1 MDTMDTHMLT
11 IMVTTMARGPLMLNP
26 RLLLKLSQRLRLMLT
41 MDTMD
46 IPLLMPTMDTTDIIL
61 DMPTTDTTDIPMPM
75 LVITMARDLLM
86 LSPLLMLDTF
96 MDTMDMDTLDMPTMD
111 TMDTHMPTTMVIT
124 MARGLLMLRPM
135 PDTFMDTTAMDTDTM
150 DMDMPTM
157 VTTDILM
164 PTMDTMDTIIKLV
177 LSRIEDLP
185 TVKLVEYLVTMA
197 I

>member
-1 MDTMDTHMLT
+1 
-11 IMVTTMARGPLMLNP
+11 
-26 RLLLKLSQRLRLMLT
+26 
-41 MDTMD
+41 
-46 IPLLMPTMDTTDIIL
+46 
-61 DMPTTDTTDIPMPM
+61 MPM

-96 MDTMDMDTLDMPTMD
+96 MDTMDMDTLD
-111 TMDTHMPTTMVIT
+111 THMPTTMVIT

-135 PDTFMDTTAMDTDTM
+135 PDTSMDTTAMDTGTM

-164 PTMDTMDTIIKLV
+164 PTM
-177 LSRIEDLP
+177 
-185 TVKLVEYLVTMA
+185 KLVEYLVTMA

>member
-1 MDTMDTHMLT
+1 M
-11 IMVTTMARGPLMLNP
+11 G
-26 RLLLKLSQRLRLMLT
+26 KLSQRLRLMLT
-41 MDTMD
+41 MDTTD

-86 LSPLLMLDTF
+86 LSP
-96 MDTMDMDTLDMPTMD
+96 
-111 TMDTHMPTTMVIT
+111 
-124 MARGLLMLRPM
+124 LLMLRPM

-185 TVKLVEYLVTMA
+185 TVKLVE
-197 I
+197 

>member
-1 MDTMDTHMLT
+1 
-11 IMVTTMARGPLMLNP
+11 
-26 RLLLKLSQRLRLMLT
+26 
-41 MDTMD
+41 
-46 IPLLMPTMDTTDIIL
+46 MDTTDIIL

-75 LVITMARDLLM
+75 LVITMAR
-86 LSPLLMLDTF
+86 
-96 MDTMDMDTLDMPTMD
+96 
-111 TMDTHMPTTMVIT
+111 
-124 MARGLLMLRPM
+124 GLLMLRPM
-135 PDTFMDTTAMDTDTM
+135 PDTSMDTTAMDTDTM

>member
-1 MDTMDTHMLT
+1 
-11 IMVTTMARGPLMLNP
+11 
-26 RLLLKLSQRLRLMLT
+26 
-41 MDTMD
+41 
-46 IPLLMPTMDTTDIIL
+46 MPTMDTTDIIL

-75 LVITMARDLLM
+75 LVITMAR
-86 LSPLLMLDTF
+86 
-96 MDTMDMDTLDMPTMD
+96 
-111 TMDTHMPTTMVIT
+111 
-124 MARGLLMLRPM
+124 GLLMLRLM
-135 PDTFMDTTAMDTDTM
+135 LDTSMDTTAMDTDTM

-197 I
+197 

>member
-1 MDTMDTHMLT
+1 
-11 IMVTTMARGPLMLNP
+11 
-26 RLLLKLSQRLRLMLT
+26 
-41 MDTMD
+41 MD
-46 IPLLMPTMDTTDIIL
+46 IL
-61 DMPTTDTTDIPMPM
+61 MPM
-75 LVITMARDLLM
+75 LVTTMARDLLM

-96 MDTMDMDTLDMPTMD
+96 MD

-124 MARGLLMLRPM
+124 MARGLLMLRLM
-135 PDTFMDTTAMDTDTM
+135 PDTSMDTTAMDTDTM

-157 VTTDILM
+157 ATTDILM

>member
-1 MDTMDTHMLT
+1 MDIPMPI

-61 DMPTTDTTDIPMPM
+61 DMPTTDTMDILMPM
-75 LVITMARDLLM
+75 LVT
-86 LSPLLMLDTF
+86 
-96 MDTMDMDTLDMPTMD
+96 
-111 TMDTHMPTTMVIT
+111 T
-124 MARGLLMLRPM
+124 MARGLLMLSPM

>member
-1 MDTMDTHMLT
+1 MDTT
-11 IMVTTMARGPLMLNP
+11 
-26 RLLLKLSQRLRLMLT
+26 
-41 MDTMD
+41 D

-96 MDTMDMDTLDMPTMD
+96 MDTM
-111 TMDTHMPTTMVIT
+111 
-124 MARGLLMLRPM
+124 
-135 PDTFMDTTAMDTDTM
+135 AMDTDTM

>member
-1 MDTMDTHMLT
+1 M
-11 IMVTTMARGPLMLNP
+11 
-26 RLLLKLSQRLRLMLT
+26 
-41 MDTMD
+41 
-46 IPLLMPTMDTTDIIL
+46 
-61 DMPTTDTTDIPMPM
+61 DIPMPM

-86 LSPLLMLDTF
+86 LNPLLMLDTF
-96 MDTMDMDTLDMPTMD
+96 MD

-124 MARGLLMLRPM
+124 MARGLLMLRLM

-150 DMDMPTM
+150 VMDMPTM

>member
-1 MDTMDTHMLT
+1 MDTHMLT

-26 RLLLKLSQRLRLMLT
+26 RLLLKISLKLMLT

-111 TMDTHMPTTMVIT
+111 TMD
-124 MARGLLMLRPM
+124 
-135 PDTFMDTTAMDTDTM
+135 MDT
-150 DMDMPTM
+150 
-157 VTTDILM
+157 L
-164 PTMDTMDTIIKLV
+164 
-177 LSRIEDLP
+177 
-185 TVKLVEYLVTMA
+185 
-197 I
+197 

>member
-1 MDTMDTHMLT
+1 
-11 IMVTTMARGPLMLNP
+11 
-26 RLLLKLSQRLRLMLT
+26 MLT

-61 DMPTTDTTDIPMPM
+61 DMPTTDTTDIPMP
-75 LVITMARDLLM
+75 
-86 LSPLLMLDTF
+86 
-96 MDTMDMDTLDMPTMD
+96 
-111 TMDTHMPTTMVIT
+111 TTMVIT
-124 MARGLLMLRPM
+124 MARGLLMLRLM

-150 DMDMPTM
+150 VMDMPTM

-164 PTMDTMDTIIKLV
+164 PTTDTMDTIIKLV

>member
-1 MDTMDTHMLT
+1 
-11 IMVTTMARGPLMLNP
+11 
-26 RLLLKLSQRLRLMLT
+26 
-41 MDTMD
+41 
-46 IPLLMPTMDTTDIIL
+46 MDTTDIIL

-86 LSPLLMLDTF
+86 LSPLLMLGIF

>member
-1 MDTMDTHMLT
+1 
-11 IMVTTMARGPLMLNP
+11 
-26 RLLLKLSQRLRLMLT
+26 MLT
-41 MDTMD
+41 MDTTD

-61 DMPTTDTTDIPMPM
+61 DMPTTDTT
-75 LVITMARDLLM
+75 
-86 LSPLLMLDTF
+86 
-96 MDTMDMDTLDMPTMD
+96 
-111 TMDTHMPTTMVIT
+111 DTHMPTTMVIT

-135 PDTFMDTTAMDTDTM
+135 PDTFMDTTAM

>member
-1 MDTMDTHMLT
+1 MGDMPTMDTMDTHMPT

-41 MDTMD
+41 MDTTD
-46 IPLLMPTMDTTDIIL
+46 IPLLMPTMDTMDIIL

-86 LSPLLMLDTF
+86 LSPLPMLDTF
-96 MDTMDMDTLDMPTMD
+96 MDTMD
-111 TMDTHMPTTMVIT
+111 
-124 MARGLLMLRPM
+124 
-135 PDTFMDTTAMDTDTM
+135 MDTDTM

>member
-1 MDTMDTHMLT
+1 
-11 IMVTTMARGPLMLNP
+11 
-26 RLLLKLSQRLRLMLT
+26 
-41 MDTMD
+41 
-46 IPLLMPTMDTTDIIL
+46 MDTTDIIL

-75 LVITMARDLLM
+75 LVITMA
-86 LSPLLMLDTF
+86 SPLLMLDIF

>member
-1 MDTMDTHMLT
+1 
-11 IMVTTMARGPLMLNP
+11 MLNP

-41 MDTMD
+41 MDT
-46 IPLLMPTMDTTDIIL
+46 
-61 DMPTTDTTDIPMPM
+61 TDIPF
-75 LVITMARDLLM
+75 L
-86 LSPLLMLDTF
+86 
-96 MDTMDMDTLDMPTMD
+96 
-111 TMDTHMPTTMVIT
+111 MPTTMVIT

>member
-1 MDTMDTHMLT
+1 
-11 IMVTTMARGPLMLNP
+11 
-26 RLLLKLSQRLRLMLT
+26 
-41 MDTMD
+41 
-46 IPLLMPTMDTTDIIL
+46 MDTTDIIL
-61 DMPTTDTTDIPMPM
+61 DMPTTDTTDILMPM

-111 TMDTHMPTTMVIT
+111 TMDTHMPTTMVI
-124 MARGLLMLRPM
+124 
-135 PDTFMDTTAMDTDTM
+135 
-150 DMDMPTM
+150 DMPTM
-157 VTTDILM
+157 ATTDILM

>member
-1 MDTMDTHMLT
+1 
-11 IMVTTMARGPLMLNP
+11 
-26 RLLLKLSQRLRLMLT
+26 
-41 MDTMD
+41 
-46 IPLLMPTMDTTDIIL
+46 
-61 DMPTTDTTDIPMPM
+61 M

-124 MARGLLMLRPM
+124 MAKGLLMLRPM
-135 PDTFMDTTAMDTDTM
+135 PDTFMDTTAMD
-150 DMDMPTM
+150 MPTM

-164 PTMDTMDTIIKLV
+164 PTMDIMDTIIKLV
-177 LSRIEDLP
+177 LSRIEDVP

>member
-1 MDTMDTHMLT
+1 MDTMDTHIPT

-41 MDTMD
+41 MDTTD

-86 LSPLLMLDTF
+86 LRL
-96 MDTMDMDTLDMPTMD
+96 
-111 TMDTHMPTTMVIT
+111 
-124 MARGLLMLRPM
+124 M

>member
-1 MDTMDTHMLT
+1 MMSVVS

-26 RLLLKLSQRLRLMLT
+26 RLLLKLSQKLRLMLT

-124 MARGLLMLRPM
+124 MARGLLMLRLM

-157 VTTDILM
+157 VTTDIHS
-164 PTMDTMDTIIKLV
+164 IH
-177 LSRIEDLP
+177 
-185 TVKLVEYLVTMA
+185 
-197 I
+197 

>member
-1 MDTMDTHMLT
+1 MG
-11 IMVTTMARGPLMLNP
+11 ARGPLMLNP

-75 LVITMARDLLM
+75 LVITMARH
-86 LSPLLMLDTF
+86 LLMLDTF

-124 MARGLLMLRPM
+124 MARGLLRLM
-135 PDTFMDTTAMDTDTM
+135 PDTSMDTTAMDTDTM

-157 VTTDILM
+157 ATTDILM
-164 PTMDTMDTIIKLV
+164 PTMDTMDIIIKLV
-177 LSRIEDLP
+177 LSRIEDLS

>member
-1 MDTMDTHMLT
+1 MGDMPTMDTMDTHMPT
-11 IMVTTMARGPLMLNP
+11 IMATTMARGPLMLNP

-41 MDTMD
+41 MDTTD
-46 IPLLMPTMDTTDIIL
+46 IPLL
-61 DMPTTDTTDIPMPM
+61 MPTTDTTDIHMPM

-135 PDTFMDTTAMDTDTM
+135 PDSFMDTMAMDTDTM

>member
-1 MDTMDTHMLT
+1 
-11 IMVTTMARGPLMLNP
+11 
-26 RLLLKLSQRLRLMLT
+26 
-41 MDTMD
+41 
-46 IPLLMPTMDTTDIIL
+46 
-61 DMPTTDTTDIPMPM
+61 MPTTDTTDIHMPM
-75 LVITMARDLLM
+75 LGITMARDLLM
-86 LSPLLMLDTF
+86 LSPLL
-96 MDTMDMDTLDMPTMD
+96 

-135 PDTFMDTTAMDTDTM
+135 LDTFMDTTAMDTDTM
-150 DMDMPTM
+150 VMDMPTM

>member
-1 MDTMDTHMLT
+1 
-11 IMVTTMARGPLMLNP
+11 
-26 RLLLKLSQRLRLMLT
+26 
-41 MDTMD
+41 
-46 IPLLMPTMDTTDIIL
+46 
-61 DMPTTDTTDIPMPM
+61 
-75 LVITMARDLLM
+75 M

-111 TMDTHMPTTMVIT
+111 TMDTHMPITMVIT

-135 PDTFMDTTAMDTDTM
+135 LDTFMDTTAMDTDTM
-150 DMDMPTM
+150 DMD
-157 VTTDILM
+157 M